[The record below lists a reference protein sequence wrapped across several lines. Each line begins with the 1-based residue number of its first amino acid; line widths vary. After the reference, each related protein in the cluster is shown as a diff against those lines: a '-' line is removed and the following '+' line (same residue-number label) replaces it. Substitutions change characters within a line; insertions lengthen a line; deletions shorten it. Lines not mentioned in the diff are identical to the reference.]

1 MTDIRFLG
9 CDQDAFCA
17 SVARH
22 VSEFEEASGHRVDV
36 QLIDNDEYFTNELA
50 PYLDG
55 EDPADVYMSGPVLMW
70 EQLGA
75 GHVEPLDSFLE
86 RASSDYD
93 PDDFLATLIRC
104 NRWSGR
110 FGEPLGEG
118 PLLELP
124 VNCESYN
131 LAYLPEVLER
141 AGAEVPSTWQDY
153 FAVARQITER
163 AAPCRG
169 FGQRGAN
176 VWHTIYTGFASQLW
190 SYGGRDF
197 DETGACAI
205 ASPAAL
211 RATGDILAA
220 LRDAGPTD
228 WPNQRWYELAID
240 FANGKYGLM
249 VDSDHYVAY
258 FEDPKVSTVNGK
270 VGYAL
275 PPLGPSRE
283 RSSNLWTWSAVMN
296 ANSRDKDTAWEFME
310 WATGKALLL
319 RSAFEGNM
327 NPTRTSVWEDSGF
340 QERAAG
346 WGDFA
351 SVARQLVEDVGDVL
365 VTPAVNYIDVAR
377 RWTGAL
383 RDAYAGADSLE
394 GCLTKAASEI
404 DELVAR

>member
-1 MTDIRFLG
+1 MADIRFLG
-9 CDQDAFCA
+9 CDQDAYCA

-22 VSEFEEASGHRVDV
+22 VAEFEETSGHRVDV
-36 QLIDNDEYFTNELA
+36 RLIDNDDYFTNELA
-50 PYLDG
+50 QYLEG

-86 RASSDYD
+86 RASAGYD
-93 PDDFLATLIRC
+93 PDDFLTTLMRC

-110 FGEPLGEG
+110 FGDPLGHG

-131 LAYLPEVLER
+131 LAYLPAVLER
-141 AGAEVPSTWQDY
+141 AGAEVPITWEGY
-153 FAVARQITER
+153 FAVARQIAEK

-169 FGQRGAN
+169 FGQRGVN

-197 DETGACAI
+197 DESGACAI
-205 ASPAAL
+205 ARPAAL
-211 RATGDILAA
+211 HATGDILAA
-220 LRDAGPTD
+220 LQEAGPVD
-228 WPNQRWYELAID
+228 WLNQRWYELAID
-240 FANGKYGLM
+240 FANGGYGLI

-258 FEDPKVSTVNGK
+258 FEDPRVSTVSGK

-275 PPLGPSRE
+275 PPLGPNGQRN
-283 RSSNLWTWSAVMN
+283 SNLWTWSVVMN
-296 ANSRDKDTAWEFME
+296 ATSRDKNTAWEFME
-310 WATGKALLL
+310 WATGKTFLL

-327 NPTRTSVWEDSGF
+327 NPTRKSIWEDSSF
-340 QERAAG
+340 QERASG
-346 WGDFA
+346 WGDFVG
-351 SVARQLVEDVGDVL
+351 VAWQLVEDVADVL

-383 RDAYAGADSLE
+383 REAYAGTDSLE
-394 GCLTKAASEI
+394 GCLSKAASDI
-404 DELVAR
+404 DELVAG

>member
-1 MTDIRFLG
+1 MADIRFLG

-36 QLIDNDEYFTNELA
+36 QLIDNDEYFTNKLA

-55 EDPADVYMSGPVLMW
+55 EEPADVYMSGPVLMW

-75 GHVEPLDSFLE
+75 GHVEPLDPFLE
-86 RASSDYD
+86 RAGSDYD

-131 LAYLPEVLER
+131 LAYVPGVLER
-141 AGAEVPSTWQDY
+141 AGAEVPRTWEDY
-153 FAVARQITER
+153 FAVARQIAER

-197 DETGACAI
+197 DEAGACVI

-240 FANGKYGLM
+240 FANGKYGLI

-258 FEDPKVSTVNGK
+258 FEDPKTSSVSGK

-275 PPLGPSRE
+275 PPLGPSGE
-283 RSSNLWTWSAVMN
+283 RSSNLWTWSMVMN
-296 ANSRDKDTAWEFME
+296 ANSPDKNTTWEFME
-310 WATGKALLL
+310 WATGKSLLL

-327 NPTRTSVWEDSGF
+327 NPTRASVWEDSSF
-340 QERAAG
+340 QERAAA

-351 SVARQLVEDVGDVL
+351 GVARQLAENVSDVL

-383 RDAYAGADSLE
+383 RDAYGGADSLE

-404 DELVAR
+404 DTLVAR

>member
-1 MTDIRFLG
+1 MADIRFLG

-22 VSEFEEASGHRVDV
+22 VNEFEEDSGHRVDV
-36 QLIDNDEYFTNELA
+36 QLIDNDAYFTNELT
-50 PYLDG
+50 PYLEG

-75 GHVEPLDSFLE
+75 GHVEPLDPFLE
-86 RASSDYD
+86 RASRDYD
-93 PDDFLATLIRC
+93 SDDFLATLIRC

-110 FGEPLGEG
+110 FGDPLGDG

-131 LAYLPEVLER
+131 LAYLPAVLER
-141 AGAEVPSTWQDY
+141 AGAEVPSTWEGY
-153 FAVARQITER
+153 FAVARQIAER
-163 AAPCRG
+163 AEPCRG

-190 SYGGRDF
+190 SYGARDF
-197 DETGACAI
+197 DESGACVI
-205 ASPAAL
+205 ASPVAL
-211 RATGDILAA
+211 RATSDMLAA

-228 WPNQRWYELAID
+228 WLNQRWYELAID
-240 FANGKYGLM
+240 FANGKYGLI

-258 FEDPKVSTVNGK
+258 FENPKVSTVNGK

-275 PPLGPSRE
+275 PPVGPNGG
-283 RSSNLWTWSAVMN
+283 RSSNLWTWSVVMN
-296 ANSRDKDTAWEFME
+296 AHSRDKSTAWEFME
-310 WATGKALLL
+310 WATGKSLLL
-319 RSAFEGNM
+319 RSASEGNM
-327 NPTRTSVWEDSGF
+327 NPTRKSVWEDTSF
-340 QERAAG
+340 QERASS

-351 SVARQLVEDVGDVL
+351 TVARHLVDEVADVL

-377 RWTGAL
+377 RWTGAI

-394 GCLTKAASEI
+394 GCLSKAASDIEA
-404 DELVAR
+404 LVAR

>member
-1 MTDIRFLG
+1 MADIRFLG

-36 QLIDNDEYFTNELA
+36 QLIDNDEYFTNKLA

-55 EDPADVYMSGPVLMW
+55 EEPADVYMSGPVLMW

-75 GHVEPLDSFLE
+75 GHVEPLDPFLE
-86 RASSDYD
+86 RAGSDYD

-131 LAYLPEVLER
+131 LAYVPGVLER
-141 AGAEVPSTWQDY
+141 AGAEVPRTWEDY
-153 FAVARQITER
+153 FAVARRIAER

-197 DETGACAI
+197 DEAGACVI

-240 FANGKYGLM
+240 FANGKYGLI

-258 FEDPKVSTVNGK
+258 FEDPKTSSVSGK

-275 PPLGPSRE
+275 PPLGPSGE
-283 RSSNLWTWSAVMN
+283 RSSNLWTWSMVMN
-296 ANSRDKDTAWEFME
+296 ANSPDKNTTWEFME
-310 WATGKALLL
+310 WKVASAPIRIRGQHESHACERLGGLELPGTGSGLGRLCRCRKA
-319 RSAFEGNM
+319 
-327 NPTRTSVWEDSGF
+327 
-340 QERAAG
+340 
-346 WGDFA
+346 
-351 SVARQLVEDVGDVL
+351 
-365 VTPAVNYIDVAR
+365 AR
-377 RWTGAL
+377 RK
-383 RDAYAGADSLE
+383 RQRCPRNAGCELHRRRATLDWSTA
-394 GCLTKAASEI
+394 GCLRRCGF
-404 DELVAR
+404 ARGLSDQGGFGDRGAGR

>member
-1 MTDIRFLG
+1 MAAIRFLG

-36 QLIDNDEYFTNELA
+36 QLIANDEYFANKLA
-50 PYLDG
+50 PYLGG
-55 EDPADVYMSGPVLMW
+55 ESPADVYMSGPVLMW

-75 GHVEPLDSFLE
+75 GYVEPLDPFLE
-86 RASSDYD
+86 RAGSEYD
-93 PDDFLATLIRC
+93 PDDFLATLVRC
-104 NRWSGR
+104 NRWNGS

-131 LAYLPEVLER
+131 LAYLPAVLER
-141 AGAEVPSTWQDY
+141 VGAEVPSTWDDY
-153 FAVARQITER
+153 FAVARQIAER

-169 FGQRGAN
+169 FGQRGAD

-190 SYGGRDF
+190 SYGGGDF
-197 DETGACAI
+197 DATGACVI
-205 ASPAAL
+205 ASPAGI

-220 LRDAGPTD
+220 LRDAGPAD
-228 WPNQRWYELAID
+228 WSNQRWYELAID
-240 FANGKYGLM
+240 FAHGHYGLI

-258 FEDPKVSTVNGK
+258 FEDPKVSSVSGR
-270 VGYAL
+270 VVYDL
-275 PPLGPSRE
+275 PPMGPGGR
-283 RSSNLWTWSAVMN
+283 RCSNLWTWSVVMN
-296 ANSRDKDTAWEFME
+296 AHSRDKSTAWEFIE
-310 WATGKALLL
+310 WATGKSLLL

-327 NPTRTSVWEDSGF
+327 NPTRASTWEDSSF
-340 QERAAG
+340 QERAAH

-351 SVARQLVEDVGDVL
+351 GVARRLVEDVSDVL

-377 RWTGAL
+377 RWTRAL
-383 RDAYAGADSLE
+383 RDAFAGTDSLE
-394 GCLTKAASEI
+394 NCLSIAASDMER
-404 DELVAR
+404 LVAR

>member
-110 FGEPLGEG
+110 FGEPLGGG

-124 VNCESYN
+124 VNCQSYN

-141 AGAEVPSTWQDY
+141 AGAEVPSTWEDY

-169 FGQRGAN
+169 FGQRGVN

-197 DETGACAI
+197 DETGACVI

-211 RATGDILAA
+211 RATGDILAG

-240 FANGKYGLM
+240 FANGKYGLI

-258 FEDPKVSTVNGK
+258 FEDPKVSTVNCK
-270 VGYAL
+270 VDYAL

-283 RSSNLWTWSAVMN
+283 RSSNLWTWS
-296 ANSRDKDTAWEFME
+296 
-310 WATGKALLL
+310 
-319 RSAFEGNM
+319 
-327 NPTRTSVWEDSGF
+327 
-340 QERAAG
+340 
-346 WGDFA
+346 
-351 SVARQLVEDVGDVL
+351 
-365 VTPAVNYIDVAR
+365 
-377 RWTGAL
+377 
-383 RDAYAGADSLE
+383 SL
-394 GCLTKAASEI
+394 
-404 DELVAR
+404 